1 MKALVYTGTMQ
12 SEIRD
17 VAAPVAGAHESIVD
31 LACCGICGSDMHA
44 WHGHDE
50 RRVPPLVLGHEAVGH
65 VISGPDKGKRV
76 AINPLMTCGTC
87 PACIAGATHLC
98 PSRELIGMRVPGAF
112 AEQISVKTANLTV
125 LPDHLSFARAALAEP
140 LACAV
145 HTVRLGMKS
154 AAKAPGE
161 SRLVVL
167 GGGAIGLL
175 CAQVA
180 HHFGYDDLWIAEINP
195 LRRDMLEKATGAR
208 AYDPLNEPPDDK
220 PVDIII
226 DAVGAAI
233 TRKTASALVTPGG
246 VIVHIGL
253 QDNADGLD
261 ARRITLQE
269 IIFQGSYCYS
279 EKDFAESLSLIADGV
294 VTGEGWAEMRPLAE
308 GAKSFVD
315 IHEGIAPPKIILDTD
330 L

>member
-17 VAAPVAGAHESIVD
+17 VPEPVAGEHDSIVD

-44 WHGHDE
+44 WHGHDT

-76 AINPLMTCGTC
+76 AINPLMTCGIC
-87 PACIAGATHLC
+87 PACISGATHLC

-112 AEQISVKTANLTV
+112 AEQVSIKTANLTV
-125 LPDHLSFARAALAEP
+125 LPDDLSFARAALAEP

-145 HTVRLGMKS
+145 HTVRLGLKS
-154 AAKAPGE
+154 ATKAPDQ

-180 HHFGYDDLWIAEINP
+180 RHFGYNDLWIAEINP

-208 AYDPLNEPPDDK
+208 AYNPLDETPDDK

-253 QDNADGLD
+253 QDNDDGLD
-261 ARRITLQE
+261 TRRITLQE

-279 EKDFAESLSLIADGV
+279 DQDFAESLSLLANGV

-315 IHEGIAPPKIILDTD
+315 IHEGLAPPKIILDTD